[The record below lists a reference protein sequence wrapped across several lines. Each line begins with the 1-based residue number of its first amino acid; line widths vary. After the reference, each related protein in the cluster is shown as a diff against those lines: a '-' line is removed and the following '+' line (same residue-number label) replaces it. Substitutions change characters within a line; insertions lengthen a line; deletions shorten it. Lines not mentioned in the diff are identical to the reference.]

1 MEHAFDE
8 TTVEHWEISIELAR
22 SFLPVDPINAWER
35 LSEVDRQLRDTIT
48 VMGEASA
55 ELRELNAYVA
65 SLAAEAQAAAQRWQ
79 KESAEREEH
88 FHTRELTQPLL
99 H

>member
-8 TTVEHWEISIELAR
+8 TTVEHWEVSIELAR
-22 SFLPVDPINAWER
+22 SFLPDDPMNAWER
-35 LSEVDRQLRDTIT
+35 LSEVERELRETIRVT
-48 VMGEASA
+48 GEASA

-79 KESAEREEH
+79 KESAEREVA
-88 FHTRELTQPLL
+88 FHMRELTQPIL

>member
-1 MEHAFDE
+1 MEHTFDE
-8 TTVEHWEISIELAR
+8 TTIEHWEVSIELAR
-22 SFLPVDPINAWER
+22 SFLPDDPMNAWER
-35 LSEVDRQLRDTIT
+35 LSEVERQLRETIT
-48 VMGEASA
+48 VTGEASA

-79 KESAEREEH
+79 KQSAEREAA
-88 FHTRELTQPLL
+88 FHMRELTQPTL